1 MSQNISS
8 YNQSQAQQL
17 QYLQQLQQMQQG
29 QVQNPNFAAMP
40 NAATAISDKGVVQNN
55 PLLNAATSTP
65 SNPVS
70 FVAAAGLSSAAL
82 MAINNVINN
91 PLQTK
96 KYNDTFFKK
105 VETAVDKFATKPKV
119 KAALDKLNTWTNGLK
134 TKANQ
139 SEILRTLFNKPGVG
153 GSQVQSQAA
162 GAKGHLANRA
172 IETMK
177 KYKDY
182 YLKTNGT
189 EFKEFDAILSK
200 AGKESYKYYDDIMAA
215 IKNSSADLTKV
226 MGKRPWWGLG
236 LVKNKVSLQ
245 EILNKDILIKNYKT
259 AGTSLGKKT
268 AGYLMRGIECLTNG
282 MFSGK
287 GQVLI
292 QALMIAQSVNE
303 ASKAEKGEKFSTF
316 MASFAE
322 LMAFLATMGIQM
334 RVVNHL
340 AGLKHIGMSKAN
352 VNKLHEA
359 IEKANQAAKA
369 GNHSEYARQL
379 NIIDKLK
386 DVSKSTTTVGNK
398 ALKWYQKPVKWF
410 GKLMSFG
417 RVKETLKP
425 LKTSKFAT
433 NLAKIPYGLKVG
445 LGYAGRVALLM
456 GVIIPIFSGIAKKAS
471 YALFGKPTKTLEKQK
486 QMEEAANIQE
496 QPLPQQQEQ
505 QQMTQPPQTT
515 AQQPVQ
521 PQQPA
526 YQQPA
531 QPGSLYQQ
539 LNNQYNHNPMGAQPM
554 TQAAPAAVA
563 MRTPEQ
569 NSGITRS
576 YIPNPVLGVENSIAP
591 ATAGR
596 SAQIDAVLRQADL
609 AEAQAQKYL

>member
-8 YNQSQAQQL
+8 YNPIQYQQ
-17 QYLQQLQQMQQG
+17 LQQLQQAQTQQT
-29 QVQNPNFAAMP
+29 QNFAATP
-40 NAATAISDKGVVQNN
+40 SAASNISDKGVVQNN

-65 SNPVS
+65 DNPLY
-70 FVAAAGLSSAAL
+70 FVGAAGISSAAL

-96 KYNDTFFKK
+96 QYDDTFFKK
-105 VETAVDKFATKPKV
+105 VETFVDKYASKPKAKNVIDKINDFGNSV
-119 KAALDKLNTWTNGLK
+119 KNT
-134 TKANQ
+134 ANK
-139 SEILRTLFNKPGVG
+139 SEILRTLLNKPGLG

-177 KYKDY
+177 KYKEH
-182 YLKTNGT
+182 YLKTTGN
-189 EFKEFDAILSK
+189 EFKEFDAILNK
-200 AGKESYKYYDDIMAA
+200 ASKESYKHYDDIMNA
-215 IKNSSADLTKV
+215 IRNSSADLKTV

-259 AGTSLGKKT
+259 AGTSLGQKA
-268 AGYLMRGIECLTNG
+268 AGYLMRSIECLTNG

-334 RVVNHL
+334 RIVNHL
-340 AGLKHIGMSKAN
+340 AGLKHIGMSKDN
-352 VNKLHEA
+352 VNKLHDA
-359 IEKANQAAKA
+359 IAKANQAAKA
-369 GNHSEYARQL
+369 GNHSEYAKQL

-386 DVSKSTTTVGNK
+386 DVSKKTATAGNTSI
-398 ALKWYQKPVKWF
+398 KWYQKPVKWI

-417 RVKETLKP
+417 RVKETIKP
-425 LKTSKFAT
+425 LKTTKFAT

-445 LGYAGRVALLM
+445 LGYAGRVAFIM
-456 GVIIPIFSGIAKKAS
+456 AAIIPVFSGIAKKAS
-471 YALFGKPTKTLEKQK
+471 YAIFGKPTKTLEKQK
-486 QMEEAANIQE
+486 QMEEAEKNSADNIQNG
-496 QPLPQQQEQ
+496 QPLEPL
-505 QQMTQPPQTT
+505 
-515 AQQPVQ
+515 QQPSQVVQQPSAAPHVQNIQQ
-521 PQQPA
+521 PQQ
-526 YQQPA
+526 

-539 LNNQYNHNPMGAQPM
+539 FTNQYHNPAGAQSM
-554 TQAAPAAVA
+554 SQQTPAAASV
-563 MRTPEQ
+563 RTPEQ
-569 NSGITRS
+569 NAGIVRT
-576 YIPNPVLGVENSIAP
+576 YIPSPILGVENTIAP
-591 ATAGR
+591 PMSHTA
-596 SAQIDAVLRQADL
+596 AIDAVLRQADL

>member
-8 YNQSQAQQL
+8 YNPIQYQQ
-17 QYLQQLQQMQQG
+17 LQQLQQAQTQQT
-29 QVQNPNFAAMP
+29 QNFAATP
-40 NAATAISDKGVVQNN
+40 SAASNISDKGVVQNN

-65 SNPVS
+65 DNPLY
-70 FVAAAGLSSAAL
+70 FVGAAGISSAAL

-96 KYNDTFFKK
+96 QYDDTFFKK
-105 VETAVDKFATKPKV
+105 VETFVDKYASKPKAKNVIDKINDFGNSV
-119 KAALDKLNTWTNGLK
+119 KNT
-134 TKANQ
+134 ANK
-139 SEILRTLFNKPGVG
+139 SEILRTLLNKPGLG

-177 KYKDY
+177 KYKEH
-182 YLKTNGT
+182 YLKTTGN
-189 EFKEFDAILSK
+189 EFKEFDAILNK
-200 AGKESYKYYDDIMAA
+200 ASKESYKHYDDIMNA
-215 IKNSSADLTKV
+215 IRNSSADLKTV

-259 AGTSLGKKT
+259 AGTSLGQKA
-268 AGYLMRGIECLTNG
+268 AGYLMRSIECLTNG

-334 RVVNHL
+334 RIVNHL
-340 AGLKHIGMSKAN
+340 AGLKHIGMSKDN
-352 VNKLHEA
+352 VNKLHDA
-359 IEKANQAAKA
+359 IAKANQAAKA
-369 GNHSEYARQL
+369 GNHSEYAKQL

-386 DVSKSTTTVGNK
+386 DVSKKTATAGNTSI
-398 ALKWYQKPVKWF
+398 KWYQKPVKWI

-417 RVKETLKP
+417 RVKETIKP
-425 LKTSKFAT
+425 LKTTKFAT

-445 LGYAGRVALLM
+445 LGYAGRVAFIM
-456 GVIIPIFSGIAKKAS
+456 AAIIPVFSGIAKKAS
-471 YALFGKPTKTLEKQK
+471 YAIFGKPTKTLEKQK
-486 QMEEAANIQE
+486 QMEEAEKNSADNIQNG
-496 QPLPQQQEQ
+496 QPLEPL
-505 QQMTQPPQTT
+505 
-515 AQQPVQ
+515 QQPSQVVQQPSAAPHVQNIQQ
-521 PQQPA
+521 PQQ
-526 YQQPA
+526 

-539 LNNQYNHNPMGAQPM
+539 FTNQYHNPAGAQSMSPQ
-554 TQAAPAAVA
+554 TPAAASV
-563 MRTPEQ
+563 RTPEQ
-569 NSGITRS
+569 NAGIVRT
-576 YIPNPVLGVENSIAP
+576 YIPSPILGVENTIAP
-591 ATAGR
+591 PMSHTA
-596 SAQIDAVLRQADL
+596 AIDAVLRQADL

>member
-8 YNQSQAQQL
+8 YNPAQIQ
-17 QYLQQLQQMQQG
+17 QLQQLQQMQQG
-29 QVQNPNFAAMP
+29 QVQPQNFAAAP
-40 NAATAISDKGVVQNN
+40 NGATAISDKGVVQNN

-65 SNPVS
+65 ENPLY
-70 FVAAAGLSSAAL
+70 FLGAAGISSAAL
-82 MAINNVINN
+82 MAMNNVINN

-96 KYNDTFFKK
+96 KYDDTFFKK
-105 VETAVDKFATKPKV
+105 VETFVDKYASNPKA
-119 KAALDKLNTWTNGLK
+119 KNILDKLNNFGNSIKNT
-134 TKANQ
+134 ANK
-139 SEILRTLFNKPGVG
+139 SEILRTLFNKPGIG

-177 KYKDY
+177 KYKEH
-182 YLKTNGT
+182 YLKTTGN
-189 EFKEFDAILSK
+189 EFKEFDAILNK

-215 IKNSSADLTKV
+215 IKNSSADLKTV

-259 AGTSLGKKT
+259 AGTSIGKKT

-340 AGLKHIGMSKAN
+340 AGLKHIGMSKEN

-386 DVSKSTTTVGNK
+386 DVSKKTTTAGNT

-433 NLAKIPYGLKVG
+433 KLAKIPYGLKVG

-456 GVIIPIFSGIAKKAS
+456 GVIIPIFSGIAKKVS
-471 YALFGKPTKTLEKQK
+471 YAIFGKPTKTLEKQK
-486 QMEEAANIQE
+486 QMEETQNQPENQE
-496 QPLPQQQEQ
+496 VNPLQPSQQ
-505 QQMTQPPQTT
+505 
-515 AQQPVQ
+515 QQPVQ
-521 PQQPA
+521 QPVQQPQQQTM
-526 YQQPA
+526 QQ

-539 LNNQYNHNPMGAQPM
+539 LNNQYQQNPAGAQSITSP
-554 TQAAPAAVA
+554 TPAAA
-563 MRTPEQ
+563 SIRTPEQ
-569 NSGITRS
+569 NAGIRRS
-576 YIPNPVLGVENSIAP
+576 YIPNPILGIENTITP
-591 ATAGR
+591 AMSH

-609 AEAQAQKYL
+609 AEAQAQKFL

>member
-1 MSQNISS
+1 MSQNIPS
-8 YNQSQAQQL
+8 YNPAQIQ
-17 QYLQQLQQMQQG
+17 QIQQLQQLQQAQA
-29 QVQNPNFAAMP
+29 QNANFTAMP
-40 NAATAISDKGVVQNN
+40 NAAPIADKGVVQNN
-55 PLLNAATSTP
+55 PILNAAANTP
-65 SNPVS
+65 DNPLT
-70 FVAAAGLSSAAL
+70 FLAAAGISSAAL
-82 MAINNVINN
+82 MAINNFINN

-96 KYNDTFFKK
+96 NYDETFFKK
-105 VETAVDKFATKPKV
+105 VETFIDKYASNHKIQNG
-119 KAALDKLNTWTNGLK
+119 LNTLK
-134 TKANQ
+134 NWGNSIKNTANK
-139 SEILRTLFNKPGVG
+139 SEILRTLFQKPGVG

-177 KYKDY
+177 KYKEY
-182 YLKTNGT
+182 YQKTTGA
-189 EFKEFDAILSK
+189 EFKEFDAILNK
-200 AGKESYKYYDDIMAA
+200 AGKESYKYYDDIMSA
-215 IKNSSADLTKV
+215 IRNSSADLTKV
-226 MGKRPWWGLG
+226 MGKKPWWGLG

-259 AGTSLGKKT
+259 AGTSIGKKT
-268 AGYLMRGIECLTNG
+268 AGYLMRSIECLTNG

-322 LMAFLATMGIQM
+322 LMSFLATMGIQM

-340 AGLKHIGMSKAN
+340 AGLKHIGMSKEN
-352 VNKLHEA
+352 VTKLHEA

-369 GNHSEYARQL
+369 GNHTEYARQL

-386 DVSKSTTTVGNK
+386 DVSKTTTTAGNT

-417 RVKETLKP
+417 RVKETIKP
-425 LKTSKFAT
+425 LKTNKFAT
-433 NLAKIPYGLKVG
+433 NMAKIPYGLKVG

-456 GVIIPIFSGIAKKAS
+456 GVIIPVFSGIAKKIS
-471 YALFGKPTKTLEKQK
+471 YAIFGKPTKTLEKQK
-486 QMEEAANIQE
+486 QMEEAGENTNQIQDG
-496 QPLPQQQEQ
+496 QPLQPEQ
-505 QQMTQPPQTT
+505 QVQPLQ
-515 AQQPVQ
+515 Q
-521 PQQPA
+521 PQQTYQQPA
-526 YQQPA
+526 QQVQPLQQPA

-539 LNNQYNHNPMGAQPM
+539 LNNRYQNNPMGAQAM
-554 TQAAPAAVA
+554 STTTPAATI

-569 NSGITRS
+569 NAGITRS
-576 YIPNPVLGVENSIAP
+576 YIPSPILGVENSITP
-591 ATAGR
+591 AMTR
-596 SAQIDAVLRQADL
+596 SAEIDAVLRQADL

>member
-8 YNQSQAQQL
+8 YNPIQYQQ
-17 QYLQQLQQMQQG
+17 LQQLQQAQTQQT
-29 QVQNPNFAAMP
+29 QNFAATP
-40 NAATAISDKGVVQNN
+40 SAASNISDKGVVQNN

-65 SNPVS
+65 DNPLY
-70 FVAAAGLSSAAL
+70 FVGAAGISSAAL

-96 KYNDTFFKK
+96 QYDDTFFKK
-105 VETAVDKFATKPKV
+105 VETFVDKYASKPKAKNVIDKINDFGNSV
-119 KAALDKLNTWTNGLK
+119 KNT
-134 TKANQ
+134 ANK
-139 SEILRTLFNKPGVG
+139 SEILRTLLNKPGLG

-177 KYKDY
+177 KYKEH
-182 YLKTNGT
+182 YLKTTGN
-189 EFKEFDAILSK
+189 EFKEFDAILNK
-200 AGKESYKYYDDIMAA
+200 ASKESYKHYDDIMNA
-215 IKNSSADLTKV
+215 IRNSSADLKTV

-259 AGTSLGKKT
+259 AGTSLGQKA
-268 AGYLMRGIECLTNG
+268 AGYLMRSIECLTNG

-334 RVVNHL
+334 RIVNHL
-340 AGLKHIGMSKAN
+340 AGLKHIGMSKDN
-352 VNKLHEA
+352 VNKLHDA
-359 IEKANQAAKA
+359 IAKANQAAKA
-369 GNHSEYARQL
+369 GNHSEYAKQL

-386 DVSKSTTTVGNK
+386 DVSKKTATSGNTSI
-398 ALKWYQKPVKWF
+398 KWYQKPVKWI

-417 RVKETLKP
+417 RVKETIKP
-425 LKTSKFAT
+425 LKTTKFAT

-445 LGYAGRVALLM
+445 LGYAGRVAFIM
-456 GVIIPIFSGIAKKAS
+456 AAIIPVFSGIAKKVS
-471 YALFGKPTKTLEKQK
+471 YTIFGKPTKTLEKQK
-486 QMEEAANIQE
+486 QMEEAEKNSADNIQNG
-496 QPLPQQQEQ
+496 QPLEPL
-505 QQMTQPPQTT
+505 
-515 AQQPVQ
+515 QQPSQVVQQPSAAPQVQNIQQ
-521 PQQPA
+521 PQQ
-526 YQQPA
+526 

-539 LNNQYNHNPMGAQPM
+539 FTNQYHNPAGAQSMSPQ
-554 TQAAPAAVA
+554 TPAAASV
-563 MRTPEQ
+563 RTPEQ
-569 NSGITRS
+569 NAGIVRT
-576 YIPNPVLGVENSIAP
+576 YIPSPILGVENTIAP
-591 ATAGR
+591 PMSHTA
-596 SAQIDAVLRQADL
+596 AIDAVLRQADL

>member
-8 YNQSQAQQL
+8 YNPIQYQQ
-17 QYLQQLQQMQQG
+17 LQQLQQAQTQQT
-29 QVQNPNFAAMP
+29 QNFAATP
-40 NAATAISDKGVVQNN
+40 SAASNISDKGVVQNN

-65 SNPVS
+65 DNPLY
-70 FVAAAGLSSAAL
+70 FVGAAGISSAAL

-96 KYNDTFFKK
+96 QYDDTFFKK
-105 VETAVDKFATKPKV
+105 VETFVDKYASKPKAKNVIDKINDFGNSV
-119 KAALDKLNTWTNGLK
+119 KNT
-134 TKANQ
+134 ANK
-139 SEILRTLFNKPGVG
+139 SEILRTLLNKPGLG

-177 KYKDY
+177 KYKEH
-182 YLKTNGT
+182 YLKTTGN
-189 EFKEFDAILSK
+189 EFKEFDAILNK
-200 AGKESYKYYDDIMAA
+200 ASKESYKHYDDIMNA
-215 IKNSSADLTKV
+215 IRNSSADLKTV

-259 AGTSLGKKT
+259 AGTSLGQKA
-268 AGYLMRGIECLTNG
+268 AGYLMRSIECLTNG

-334 RVVNHL
+334 RIVNHL
-340 AGLKHIGMSKAN
+340 AGLKHIGMSKDN
-352 VNKLHEA
+352 VNKLHDA
-359 IEKANQAAKA
+359 IAKANQAAKA
-369 GNHSEYARQL
+369 GNHSEYAKQL

-386 DVSKSTTTVGNK
+386 DVSKKTATAGNTSI
-398 ALKWYQKPVKWF
+398 KWYQKPVKWI

-417 RVKETLKP
+417 RVKETIKP
-425 LKTSKFAT
+425 LKTTKFAT

-445 LGYAGRVALLM
+445 LGYAGRVAFIM
-456 GVIIPIFSGIAKKAS
+456 AAIIPVFSGIAKKAS
-471 YALFGKPTKTLEKQK
+471 YAIFGKPTKTLEKQK
-486 QMEEAANIQE
+486 QMEEAEKNSADNIQNG
-496 QPLPQQQEQ
+496 QPLEPL
-505 QQMTQPPQTT
+505 
-515 AQQPVQ
+515 QQPSQVVQQPSAAPQVQNSQQ
-521 PQQPA
+521 PQQ
-526 YQQPA
+526 

-539 LNNQYNHNPMGAQPM
+539 FTNQYHNPAGAQSMSPQ
-554 TQAAPAAVA
+554 TPAAASV
-563 MRTPEQ
+563 RTPEQ
-569 NSGITRS
+569 NAGIVRT
-576 YIPNPVLGVENSIAP
+576 YIPSPILGVENTIAP
-591 ATAGR
+591 PMSHTA
-596 SAQIDAVLRQADL
+596 AIDAVLRQADL